1 MIFWYESE
9 PDQMKDYI
17 YVEEAGEGSGMGLCR
32 IGGHLLNGTY
42 TVLGHINKNVELNI
56 LG

>member
-1 MIFWYESE
+1 VIFWYESE